1 MSAVFDLSVY
11 SIVRTIPRGRV
22 MTYGA
27 IGALLPAP
35 AGLHPDAFR
44 RIRARWVGYALARAP
59 DDVPWQRVVNSA
71 GRISPRIA
79 GGVELQRAL
88 LRHEGVRTD
97 AGGCLDL
104 DRFRWSPPAS
114 WVARHVGSRISAP
127 SRRRSGGG

>member
-1 MSAVFDLSVY
+1 MPATFDRGVY
-11 SIVRTIPRGRV
+11 TIVRAIPRGRV

-35 AGLHPDAFR
+35 AGLHPETFR

-97 AGGCLDL
+97 AGGRLDL
-104 DRFRWSPPAS
+104 VRFGWSPSAT
-114 WVARHVGSRISAP
+114 WMARRAGSRFAAP
-127 SRRRSGGG
+127 RGRRSGGG

>member
-1 MSAVFDLSVY
+1 
-11 SIVRTIPRGRV
+11 

-44 RIRARWVGYALARAP
+44 RIRARWVGYALTRAP

-97 AGGCLDL
+97 AGGRLDL
-104 DRFRWSPPAS
+104 DRFRWSPSAR
-114 WVARHVGSRISAP
+114 WIARHTGSRISAP